1 MKALRF
7 LKAGIMPERCWQAMR
22 YNSKLL
28 DCLFNGQSGKTGVHS
43 MRRLVMCQIVGVWSF
58 NPHDI

>member
-1 MKALRF
+1 
-7 LKAGIMPERCWQAMR
+7 MPERCWQAMR